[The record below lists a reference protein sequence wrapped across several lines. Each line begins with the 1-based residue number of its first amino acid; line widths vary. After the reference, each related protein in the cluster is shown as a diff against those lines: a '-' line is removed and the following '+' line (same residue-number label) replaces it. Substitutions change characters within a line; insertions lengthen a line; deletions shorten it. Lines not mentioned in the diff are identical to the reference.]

1 MTQTEILVLKR
12 ERLNRLQNSNK
23 NVKCPGVVK
32 KLKRQIRN
40 MEAEM

>member
-1 MTQTEILVLKR
+1 MTQTEILALKR

-32 KLKRQIRN
+32 KLRREIKN
-40 MEAEM
+40 MELEA